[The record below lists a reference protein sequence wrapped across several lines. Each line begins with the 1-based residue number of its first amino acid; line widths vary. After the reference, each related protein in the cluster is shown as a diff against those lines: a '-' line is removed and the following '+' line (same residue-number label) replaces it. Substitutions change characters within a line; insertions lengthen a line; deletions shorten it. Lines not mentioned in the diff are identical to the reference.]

1 VKIRNLLLAA
11 LPLLAACEQGDP
23 LSPSMAPID
32 SVALMASPIDSAAR
46 APIDS
51 LLRAPID
58 TLLRAPVDTLAR
70 SAYRA
75 PVRDGYLAGA
85 DGVRLYYKVLG
96 TGPDTVVVLHG
107 GPGMSMGYL
116 DRDLTPL
123 AHGRTVIFYDQR
135 GGGRSQTGLAPEQ
148 LVLDRHLADLE
159 AVRRHFGLGK
169 MTLVGHSWG
178 GLLAGFYAR
187 EHADRLEKLV
197 LLNPAPLSAALWG
210 EFEATVAARAD
221 AATNARL
228 GEIAGLWF
236 AGQVNQPLCEEFLEL
251 RFATYFADPANMARL
266 RGGWCDVTDAV
277 AAGLLPTHLT
287 ILGSLGAWDLSSQ
300 LGHVS
305 VPTLV
310 VHGTADAV
318 PFASSQAF
326 AAAIPGAQLQV
337 MNNVGHF
344 PWMEAPVPFFTSLNN
359 FLRRHGGV

>member
-1 VKIRNLLLAA
+1 VKIRTLILAA

-23 LSPSMAPID
+23 LSPS
-32 SVALMASPIDSAAR
+32 VAG
-46 APIDS
+46 IDS
-51 LLRAPID
+51 LARAASHIDSPGRSAPID
-58 TLLRAPVDTLAR
+58 TLLRAGVDTLAR

-85 DGVRLYYKVLG
+85 DGVQLYYKVLG

-148 LVLDRHLADLE
+148 VGLDRHLADLE
-159 AVRRHFGLGK
+159 AVRRHFGMGR

-178 GLLAGFYAR
+178 ALLAGFYAR
-187 EHADRLEKLV
+187 EHADRLDKLV
-197 LLNPAPLSAALWG
+197 LLNPAPVSAALWG
-210 EFEATVAARAD
+210 EFEATITARAD
-221 AATNARL
+221 AATNARIN
-228 GEIAGLWF
+228 EIVGLWF
-236 AGQVNQPLCEEFLEL
+236 AGQVNQPLCQEFLEL
-251 RFATYFADPANMARL
+251 RFATYFADPANMANL

-287 ILGSLGAWDLSSQ
+287 ILGSLGAWDLSGQ
-300 LGHVS
+300 LGHVP

-337 MNNVGHF
+337 MSGVGHF
-344 PWMEAPVPFFTSLNN
+344 PWMEAPVPFFTSLNS
-359 FLRRHGGV
+359 FLRRQGGQ

>member
-1 VKIRNLLLAA
+1 VKIRNLFLAA
-11 LPLLAACEQGDP
+11 LPLLAACEQGTP

-32 SVALMASPIDSAAR
+32 SVARMASPIDSLAR
-46 APIDS
+46 S
-51 LLRAPID
+51 APID
-58 TLLRAPVDTLAR
+58 TLLRAPVDTVAR
-70 SAYRA
+70 SAGRA

-85 DGVRLYYKVLG
+85 DGVQLYYKVLG
-96 TGPDTVVVLHG
+96 AGSDTVVVLHG
-107 GPGMSMGYL
+107 GPGMSMGYI

-123 AHGRTVIFYDQR
+123 AHGRVVIFYDQR

-159 AVRRHFGLGK
+159 AVRRHFGIGR

-187 EHADRLEKLV
+187 EHADKLDKLV

-221 AATNARL
+221 AATSARL

-236 AGQVNQPLCEEFLEL
+236 AGQVTQPLCEEFLEL
-251 RFATYFADPANMARL
+251 RFATYFANPANMANL
-266 RGGWCDVTDAV
+266 RGGWCDVTDQV

-326 AAAIPGAQLQV
+326 AAAIPGAQLVV

-359 FLRRHGGV
+359 FLRRKGGL